1 MKLSNKYLGIGILII
16 VFYISFII
24 SANSIIQVYPKN
36 NSVITERQPTFE
48 WAGKANRL
56 IFDDNDEF
64 VSPVIENVSGSS
76 FKVKDKL
83 NFKTYYWKLTGDKNS
98 SVLQF
103 TIDSIVALELKNQT
117 NLYSITNVGTTDLD
131 VEAVELVEEYPS
143 VWKITGNLLLKL
155 NETKQLNV
163 KNKTIFIG
171 RQR

>member
-1 MKLSNKYLGIGILII
+1 
-16 VFYISFII
+16 
-24 SANSIIQVYPKN
+24 
-36 NSVITERQPTFE
+36 
-48 WAGKANRL
+48 
-56 IFDDNDEF
+56 
-64 VSPVIENVSGSS
+64 
-76 FKVKDKL
+76 L